1 MQIAKL
7 LFELKGITKI
17 EEIMLTPPVKVSFF
31 ISLRPPMF
39 PIAFF
44 RSPNLSKPLQGGGG
58 GARLLKMPVIA
69 CLTLITKNVT
79 VVFETLGNAE
89 RGWGKGEEQ

>member
-1 MQIAKL
+1 
-7 LFELKGITKI
+7 
-17 EEIMLTPPVKVSFF
+17 
-31 ISLRPPMF
+31 MF

-79 VVFETLGNAE
+79 VVFETLENAE
-89 RGWGKGEEQ
+89 RGWGKGEEQWVQFGRFVIWGCLTKLHETLSSVTAPQL